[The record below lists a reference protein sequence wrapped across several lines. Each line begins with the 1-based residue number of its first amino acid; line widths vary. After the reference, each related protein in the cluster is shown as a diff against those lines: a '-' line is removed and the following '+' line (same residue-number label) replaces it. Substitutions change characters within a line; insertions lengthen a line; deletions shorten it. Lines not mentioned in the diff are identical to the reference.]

1 MAPRS
6 TAPSKRSRKQRSSI
20 LSDKPRVRIS
30 EVVTAHSTVT
40 TTTFT
45 FPFAASQS
53 LVKRLTRRSALA
65 APASFTS
72 SRVEV
77 RTLVHNYQVVGTR
90 LNGRDR
96 SLMIRDE
103 RTCLPNAINVYFGQ
117 RLFSS
122 QSGFSLTQQYAEYN
136 NKLLH
141 KNMRD
146 PHLSREI
153 IIKGNKA
160 VSIEEKDDTCQ
171 HYFRNF
177 VLMLGCRAAQNR
189 RLKEQVI
196 KCMSKHNLR
205 VAIVEVHQT
214 RSFVTIDGKRDR
226 ERDITEGHALVVRFN
241 QGQLQYVDSR
251 GESVELPDVN
261 PELDNVY
268 CFKMFH
274 YVQHQ

>member
-1 MAPRS
+1 
-6 TAPSKRSRKQRSSI
+6 
-20 LSDKPRVRIS
+20 
-30 EVVTAHSTVT
+30 
-40 TTTFT
+40 
-45 FPFAASQS
+45 
-53 LVKRLTRRSALA
+53 
-65 APASFTS
+65 
-72 SRVEV
+72 
-77 RTLVHNYQVVGTR
+77 
-90 LNGRDR
+90 
-96 SLMIRDE
+96 MIRDE